1 LEEKWVKALVVT
13 GRGGVGKT
21 TFAALAVRYLRERG
35 RLLVVDA
42 DPDESLAA
50 ALGLDLAAAGVRT
63 ISELLYD
70 VRFQKLDPAFTQS
83 IPARPDQVEYLFH
96 QEGILEGPGFDFFAI
111 GPKWA
116 EGCYCQPN
124 AILKAVIKD
133 VGRGYTTALIDSP
146 AGLEHLNRRITAEVD
161 SIFALVGPSQKSFDN
176 VVRVRR
182 ILTEVNILFR
192 HFFLVANYE
201 FPDDLVPTVSARTG
215 LPCLGRVPYEEEVAR
230 RLRAGEPLLDLDDS
244 SPACQAV
251 SAMLREAGY

>member
-1 LEEKWVKALVVT
+1 MKTLVVT

-21 TFAALAVRYLRERG
+21 TFAALAVRYLRGRG

-50 ALGLDLAAAGVRT
+50 ALGLDLEAAGVRT

-70 VRFQKLDPAFTQS
+70 VRFQKLDPALTQS
-83 IPARPDQVEYLFH
+83 LPARPDQIEYLFH
-96 QEGILEGPGFDFFAI
+96 REGILEAQGFDFFAI

-124 AILKAVIKD
+124 AVLKATVKD
-133 VGRGYTTALIDSP
+133 VARSYTTALIDSP
-146 AGLEHLNRRITAEVD
+146 AGLEHLNRRILSAVD

-176 VVRVRR
+176 VARAHR
-182 ILTEVNILFR
+182 ILTEVHILFR

-201 FPDDLVPTVSARTG
+201 FPEELLPTVSARTG
-215 LPCLGRVPYEEEVAR
+215 FPCLGKVPYEEEVVR
-230 RLRAGEPLLDLDDS
+230 RLRAGEPLIDLEES
-244 SPACQAV
+244 SPAFQAV
-251 SAMLREAGY
+251 AAILREAGY